1 MIGPEIPSHLL
12 QPKQSPEPS
21 PADESS
27 TVSIGPVL
35 PPHLANRSSSVPE
48 TQLPSVP
55 TVPAVDTA
63 PASDDEDA
71 FLPELPPD
79 LLEQRKKTEPKPQ
92 IEDRN
97 NNNNNKQQHR
107 RRRPV
112 GPAMP
117 SCPLSVA
124 TYEDAE
130 DIGPVLPSSYDPEK
144 MAVQSTMAD
153 IEERARQSKEQME
166 KKDDPSGKIERPE
179 WMLLP
184 PEVDYLKAADSGR
197 SRTFNNRQLSDRDRD
212 NSGWTESPS
221 DKKNKKRKEAK
232 DDVPRASLEQE
243 RIIKHNIEKHNRS
256 ERPLSL
262 MEMHQKKRKVNREME
277 DVRNRPFDREKDLKG
292 YKPMDKKQKKEFMR
306 QSGILDDRFGSSS
319 RGSFL

>member
-12 QPKQSPEPS
+12 KPKQEPEHAKDESTAVDS
-21 PADESS
+21 PAGTSG
-27 TVSIGPVL
+27 GPQL
-35 PPHLANRSSSVPE
+35 PPL
-48 TQLPSVP
+48 
-55 TVPAVDTA
+55 
-63 PASDDEDA
+63 DDEDA

-79 LLEQRKKTEPKPQ
+79 LLERRKNVKVVP
-92 IEDRN
+92 ED
-97 NNNNNKQQHR
+97 NKHR

-130 DIGPVLPSSYDPEK
+130 EIGPVMPLSYDAEK

-153 IEERARQSKEQME
+153 IEERARQSKERME
-166 KKDDPSGKIERPE
+166 KKDEGSGKIERPE

-184 PEVDYLKAADSGR
+184 PEVDYLKTADSGR
-197 SRTFNNRQLSDRDRD
+197 SRTFNNRQLTDKERDR
-212 NSGWTESPS
+212 SGWTDSPL
-221 DKKNKKRKEAK
+221 DKKRKHKEEE
-232 DDVPRASLEQE
+232 VPRALTEQE
-243 RIIKHNIEKHNRS
+243 KIIKHNIEKHNRS

-262 MEMHQKKRKVNREME
+262 MEMHQKKKRVNRDME
-277 DVRNRPFDREKDLKG
+277 DVRSRPFDREKDLKG